1 MIQNLD
7 FCPGK
12 FKKFLIP
19 HPAQFAGK
27 RAAVYTEEVGKFGAA
42 VQQMIT
48 PFAVRCQ
55 RLQINFQPIPQTL
68 LGKNTHLCIE
78 EQKLLRHVLHQ
89 ISGHLHPAGTAHGL
103 LGHERTE
110 IQPEHR
116 TVRVGPQADRT
127 GPPAGTGQFGPE
139 NLPTC
144 QPADADLIAIF
155 IIQKLFH
162 CAIQQDACIMA
173 LFAQFHKMRIAGIL
187 MHACV
192 QAVQNIPVAARLD
205 AVEHSALL

>member
-19 HPAQFAGK
+19 HSAQFAGK

-78 EQKLLRHVLHQ
+78 EQKLLRHILHK
-89 ISGHLHPAGTAHGL
+89 IGCDLHPAGT
-103 LGHERTE
+103 
-110 IQPEHR
+110 
-116 TVRVGPQADRT
+116 
-127 GPPAGTGQFGPE
+127 GQRF
-139 NLPTC
+139 L
-144 QPADADLIAIF
+144 
-155 IIQKLFH
+155 
-162 CAIQQDACIMA
+162 
-173 LFAQFHKMRIAGIL
+173 
-187 MHACV
+187 
-192 QAVQNIPVAARLD
+192 
-205 AVEHSALL
+205 

>member
-12 FKKFLIP
+12 FKKFLVP

-27 RAAVYTEEVGKFGAA
+27 CAAVYTEEVGKFGAA

-55 RLQINFQPIPQTL
+55 RLQVDFQPIPQAL
-68 LGKNTHLCIE
+68 LGKDAHLCIE

-89 ISGHLHPAGTAHGL
+89 ISRYLHPAGAGHGL
-103 LGHERTE
+103 LGHECAE

-127 GPPAGTGQFGPE
+127 GTPACTSQFRSE
-139 NLPTC
+139 DLPAC

-155 IIQKLFH
+155 IVQKLFH
-162 CAIQQDACIMA
+162 RAIQQDTGVMA
-173 LFAQFHKMRIAGIL
+173 LLSQFHKMCIAGIL
-187 MHACV
+187 MHTCV

>member
-19 HPAQFAGK
+19 HSAQFAGK

-68 LGKNTHLCIE
+68 LGKYTHLCIE
-78 EQKLLRHVLHQ
+78 EQKLLRHILHQ

-103 LGHERTE
+103 LGHERT
-110 IQPEHR
+110 
-116 TVRVGPQADRT
+116 VGPQADRT
-127 GPPAGTGQFGPE
+127 GTPAGTGQFGPE
-139 NLPTC
+139 NLPAC
-144 QPADADLIAIF
+144 QSADADLIAIF

-162 CAIQQDACIMA
+162 CAIQQDACIVA

>member
-7 FCPGK
+7 SWAGI

-68 LGKNTHLCIE
+68 LGKNAHLCIE
-78 EQKLLRHVLHQ
+78 EQKLLRHILHQ
-89 ISGHLHPAGTAHGL
+89 ISGHLHPTGAGHGL

-116 TVRVGPQADRT
+116 TV
-127 GPPAGTGQFGPE
+127 
-139 NLPTC
+139 
-144 QPADADLIAIF
+144 
-155 IIQKLFH
+155 
-162 CAIQQDACIMA
+162 
-173 LFAQFHKMRIAGIL
+173 
-187 MHACV
+187 
-192 QAVQNIPVAARLD
+192 
-205 AVEHSALL
+205 

>member
-19 HPAQFAGK
+19 HSAQFAGK

-68 LGKNTHLCIE
+68 LGKYTHLCIE
-78 EQKLLRHVLHQ
+78 EQKLLRHILHQ

-110 IQPEHR
+110 IQPEH
-116 TVRVGPQADRT
+116 
-127 GPPAGTGQFGPE
+127 GTGQFGPE
-139 NLPTC
+139 NLPAC
-144 QPADADLIAIF
+144 QSADADLIAIF

-162 CAIQQDACIMA
+162 CAIQQDACIVA

>member
-19 HPAQFAGK
+19 HSAQFAGK

-68 LGKNTHLCIE
+68 LGKNTYLCIE
-78 EQKLLRHVLHQ
+78 EQKLLRHILHQ
-89 ISGHLHPAGTAHGL
+89 ISGHLHPTGAGHGL

-116 TVRVGPQADRT
+116 TV
-127 GPPAGTGQFGPE
+127 
-139 NLPTC
+139 
-144 QPADADLIAIF
+144 
-155 IIQKLFH
+155 
-162 CAIQQDACIMA
+162 
-173 LFAQFHKMRIAGIL
+173 
-187 MHACV
+187 
-192 QAVQNIPVAARLD
+192 
-205 AVEHSALL
+205 